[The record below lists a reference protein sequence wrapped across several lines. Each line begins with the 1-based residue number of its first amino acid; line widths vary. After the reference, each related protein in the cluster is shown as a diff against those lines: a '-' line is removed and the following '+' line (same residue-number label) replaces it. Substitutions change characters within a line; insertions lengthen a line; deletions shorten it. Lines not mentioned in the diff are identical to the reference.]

1 MEFIKEERED
11 TSDPEEYKTKE
22 AEPQTASKKE
32 EDFPCM
38 GIL

>member
-22 AEPQTASKKE
+22 AEPQT
-32 EDFPCM
+32 
-38 GIL
+38 GLIHLH